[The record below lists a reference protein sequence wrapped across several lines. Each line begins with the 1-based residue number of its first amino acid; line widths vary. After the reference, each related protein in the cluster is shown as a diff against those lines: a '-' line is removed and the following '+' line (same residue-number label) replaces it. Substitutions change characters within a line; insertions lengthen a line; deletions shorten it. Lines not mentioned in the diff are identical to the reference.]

1 MPITTSQSLIIF
13 GILALITF
21 LRRATP
27 FILFPDNK
35 ETPKYIEYLGKV
47 LPNTIIAMLVV
58 YCLKDVNIFT
68 YPNALPEIISIVA
81 IVILHLWKRS
91 TLLSVGG
98 GTVIYMVLVQT
109 VFI

>member
-21 LRRATP
+21 LLRATP
-27 FILFPDNK
+27 FLLFPDNK

-47 LPNTIIAMLVV
+47 LPKTIIAMLVV
-58 YCLKDVNIFT
+58 YCLKDINIFT
-68 YPNALPEIISIVA
+68 YPNALPELISIVA
-81 IVILHLWKRS
+81 IVTLHLWKRS

>member
-21 LRRATP
+21 LLRATP

-68 YPNALPEIISIVA
+68 YPNTLPEIISIVA

-91 TLLSVGG
+91 TLLSIGG
-98 GTVIYMVLVQT
+98 GTFIYMVLVQT
-109 VFI
+109 IFA

>member
-21 LRRATP
+21 LLRATP